1 MEKEEYNTI
10 KQTYE
15 HMLICLKGGETL
27 WKKRVKLL
35 KVAIVI

>member
-15 HMLICLKGGETL
+15 HMLICLKGETL